1 MSDGLRDTR
10 ILVVDDDDDLRAQ
23 IARFLTQQGCVA
35 RVASDVAG
43 ARAVLSA
50 EGLDICLVDIVMP
63 GTSGKVLCREILE
76 RHGIPV
82 VMMSSLSDEDTVV
95 ALLELGADDF
105 LRKPFPMRE
114 MLARLRAVLRRRHV
128 GAPSAQS
135 QTRVVGGWTFD
146 IVSRR
151 LVGPDQFVRKLTPG
165 ETEVLRFLTNSPG
178 TVFSREDLLAVS
190 RTRQHTGASDRS
202 MDMLIKRLRKKVE
215 RDPSEPEHV
224 VTVWGKGYRYDP

>member
-1 MSDGLRDTR
+1 MPTGLNDTR
-10 ILVVDDDDDLRAQ
+10 LLVVDDDDELRTQ
-23 IARFLTQQGCVA
+23 IAEFLTQHGYLTHT
-35 RVASDVAG
+35 ASDVVSARTALAAG
-43 ARAVLSA
+43 AVDL
-50 EGLDICLVDIVMP
+50 CLVDIVMP
-63 GTSGKVLCREILE
+63 GTSGKVLCREVLE

-105 LRKPFPMRE
+105 LCKPFRMRE
-114 MLARLRAVLRRRHV
+114 MLARLRAVLRRRTV
-128 GAPSAQS
+128 GTMPAQS
-135 QTRVVGGWTFD
+135 QTRAVGDWTFD

-190 RTRQHTGASDRS
+190 RTRQHTGATDRS
-202 MDMLIKRLRKKVE
+202 MDMLIKRIRKKVE
-215 RDPSEPEHV
+215 PAPSEPKHI